1 MSRFIHLH
9 CHTEYSLLD
18 GAIRVRDLCAKAKEY
33 DMDAVAITDHGN
45 MFGAAYLYKQA
56 KAEGIKPIIGCEI
69 YVAHTD
75 YQDKTSEFARTWYH
89 LVLLAQNME
98 GYKNLTKLVSL
109 GCTKGLYYKPRV
121 DKALLRAYNAGIV
134 ALSGCLAGELPRILL
149 AENSTTA
156 SLEKN
161 RQKKSVEEYG
171 DRAAI
176 SGGMERAIQTAR
188 EYAAIFPDRFYLEL
202 QSNGLE
208 EQRQANALLIELS
221 KKTGLPLVATN
232 DCHYLNRDD
241 AEAHDILLCIQTQKT
256 LNDANR
262 FRFETREL
270 YYKSPDEMEAAFKDC
285 PEALENS
292 VRIAKSCD
300 LTMKFR
306 EYHFPLY
313 TPPPNASPLPD
324 VTEEYE
330 DPTDIPAGEEGL
342 PAEEQHSNKQLRFE
356 FRRLCRE
363 GLERRLDHLI
373 YSADRKVYNDRLEM
387 ELSVICRMGF
397 APYFLIVQDFINWA
411 KNNGIP
417 VGPGRGS
424 AAGSIVAWALKI
436 TNLDPIH
443 HHLLFERF
451 LNVER
456 ISMPDIDIDFCE
468 QRRGEVIGYVS
479 SRYGHDS
486 VAQIITFGKM
496 KAKAAIRDVGRAMGM
511 SFQETD
517 RIAKLIPNDLKM
529 TIQKALDTEP
539 DLKKLYDSDE
549 GIKKLIDISLRL
561 EGLNRHASTH
571 AAGVVIS
578 DRPMTE
584 YLPVYHV
591 KKGEKEDFDIDVT
604 QFDMKMVEEV
614 GLIKFDFLGLR
625 TMTLIHKTLENI
637 ELQGHPAPDLDNLP
651 LDDQAVYEMYS
662 RGDTDGIFQVESS
675 GMRKY
680 LTMLRP
686 TTFEDLVAM
695 LALYRPG
702 PLGSGMVDEFIRRK
716 HGEVEVTY
724 PLSSLE
730 TCLKD
735 TYGIIVYQEQV
746 MQIAQIVAGYTL
758 GGADIL
764 RRAMGKKNPQ
774 EMAKQR
780 EIFVKGALTKN
791 VDESKANEIFDL
803 MEKFAEY
810 GFNKSHSA
818 AYALVSYYTAYLK
831 YHYPKEFMAALL
843 TSEMA
848 NQDKLFK
855 YVMACR
861 SMGIKVQPPSLHLS
875 KYGFSVHGEKIVFG
889 LGGIKNVGEE
899 AIQEVLN
906 AREKDGLFSSLLDL
920 CQRVPLKRISKR
932 VIESFIKAGACDDL
946 GCSRAALLAGL
957 DGVVA
962 RAQKKIKEK
971 ESNQI
976 SMFSMVNMGAQ
987 ERPGLGFDCP
997 EQDTPELEPSQ
1008 MLAFEKDVLGFFF
1021 SGHPLEPFQE
1031 KLQAFKLPT
1040 LDECRQL
1047 KACNVRIPVLV
1058 NTVRTHLT
1066 KREEKM
1072 AFLQVDDWTT
1082 SAECV
1087 VFPRTYDK
1095 IRSFLTEDALI
1106 MLDAKLEFEE
1116 VNAEPE
1122 DELEEPARQMKLI
1135 VQHAAPIQEFLTAH
1149 PLIPLQNEMRRLGLD
1164 TLEECF
1170 TMAHGQTRK
1179 VGFIIQNIKK
1189 HITQKKAK
1197 AMAFLQIEDLT
1208 LSTEAALYPAEFEKV
1223 RHLLRENEIFVG
1235 SVQIESNEPSLSK
1248 SPSDASPTAGAQTPD
1263 ASSGEN
1269 DSRQERTSLR
1279 ILDLLPF
1286 REATDVCERPI
1297 VITFSLRDFLTFD
1310 SAALKK
1316 LITAQ
1321 GGNIPLILQIEGDTV
1336 GYRMRLGDN
1345 YKVGYD
1351 NEFVARYKGKKQETD
1366 GAR

>member
-1 MSRFIHLH
+1 
-9 CHTEYSLLD
+9 
-18 GAIRVRDLCAKAKEY
+18 
-33 DMDAVAITDHGN
+33 
-45 MFGAAYLYKQA
+45 
-56 KAEGIKPIIGCEI
+56 
-69 YVAHTD
+69 
-75 YQDKTSEFARTWYH
+75 
-89 LVLLAQNME
+89 
-98 GYKNLTKLVSL
+98 
-109 GCTKGLYYKPRV
+109 
-121 DKALLRAYNAGIV
+121 
-134 ALSGCLAGELPRILL
+134 
-149 AENSTTA
+149 
-156 SLEKN
+156 
-161 RQKKSVEEYG
+161 
-171 DRAAI
+171 
-176 SGGMERAIQTAR
+176 
-188 EYAAIFPDRFYLEL
+188 
-202 QSNGLE
+202 
-208 EQRQANALLIELS
+208 
-221 KKTGLPLVATN
+221 
-232 DCHYLNRDD
+232 
-241 AEAHDILLCIQTQKT
+241 
-256 LNDANR
+256 
-262 FRFETREL
+262 
-270 YYKSPDEMEAAFKDC
+270 
-285 PEALENS
+285 
-292 VRIAKSCD
+292 
-300 LTMKFR
+300 
-306 EYHFPLY
+306 
-313 TPPPNASPLPD
+313 
-324 VTEEYE
+324 
-330 DPTDIPAGEEGL
+330 
-342 PAEEQHSNKQLRFE
+342 
-356 FRRLCRE
+356 
-363 GLERRLDHLI
+363 
-373 YSADRKVYNDRLEM
+373 
-387 ELSVICRMGF
+387 
-397 APYFLIVQDFINWA
+397 
-411 KNNGIP
+411 
-417 VGPGRGS
+417 
-424 AAGSIVAWALKI
+424 
-436 TNLDPIH
+436 
-443 HHLLFERF
+443 
-451 LNVER
+451 
-456 ISMPDIDIDFCE
+456 
-468 QRRGEVIGYVS
+468 
-479 SRYGHDS
+479 
-486 VAQIITFGKM
+486 
-496 KAKAAIRDVGRAMGM
+496 
-511 SFQETD
+511 
-517 RIAKLIPNDLKM
+517 
-529 TIQKALDTEP
+529 
-539 DLKKLYDSDE
+539 
-549 GIKKLIDISLRL
+549 
-561 EGLNRHASTH
+561 
-571 AAGVVIS
+571 
-578 DRPMTE
+578 
-584 YLPVYHV
+584 
-591 KKGEKEDFDIDVT
+591 
-604 QFDMKMVEEV
+604 
-614 GLIKFDFLGLR
+614 
-625 TMTLIHKTLENI
+625 
-637 ELQGHPAPDLDNLP
+637 
-651 LDDQAVYEMYS
+651 
-662 RGDTDGIFQVESS
+662 
-675 GMRKY
+675 
-680 LTMLRP
+680 
-686 TTFEDLVAM
+686 
-695 LALYRPG
+695 
-702 PLGSGMVDEFIRRK
+702 
-716 HGEVEVTY
+716 
-724 PLSSLE
+724 
-730 TCLKD
+730 
-735 TYGIIVYQEQV
+735 